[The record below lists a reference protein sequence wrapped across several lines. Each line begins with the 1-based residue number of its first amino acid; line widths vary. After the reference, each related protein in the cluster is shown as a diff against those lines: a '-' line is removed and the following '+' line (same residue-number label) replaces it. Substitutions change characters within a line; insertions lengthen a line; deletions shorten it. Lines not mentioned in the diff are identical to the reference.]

1 MAVMTRMVACLNQES
16 ELKKEAVR
24 EGTYS
29 CSDAWSTDGG
39 MAALLERNYVKSPVG
54 YGPDLGAIAYRF

>member
-1 MAVMTRMVACLNQES
+1 MAVMTRMVNQES

-24 EGTYS
+24 EGYILVLRRLVHRWWHGRAT
-29 CSDAWSTDGG
+29 
-39 MAALLERNYVKSPVG
+39 RKNYVKSPVG